1 MRHIFICLLLTS
13 MAAASTVG
21 SVRGIIHDQQH
32 RPVQNTMVMLK
43 AKSSDW
49 SATTN
54 SDAGG
59 AFTFNA
65 IPLGEYVVTVA
76 AVGFDQSQQNVLVL
90 SSTQSVLHFALSIAS
105 AKETI
110 NVS

>member
-1 MRHIFICLLLTS
+1 MRYIFIGILLTALS
-13 MAAASTVG
+13 LPAAASTVG

-32 RPVQNTMVMLK
+32 RPVENAMVMLK

-65 IPLGEYVVTVA
+65 VPLGEYMVTVA
-76 AVGFDQSQQNVLVL
+76 RVGFDQSQQNVLVL
-90 SSTQSVLHFALSIAS
+90 SSTQPVLHFAL
-105 AKETI
+105 
-110 NVS
+110 NVAG